1 MDNQQE
7 IATPKPVSADDAQ
20 TDDFIENNQNAKPK
34 KNIFLRL
41 FFSGAITNET
51 KLSKKI
57 AYIALMSA
65 FLAVANMFEIK
76 FADIQFSF
84 TIATSALAGVV
95 LGGAFGFVASFLGDL
110 VGFIYNSSG
119 FAYMP
124 WVAITVG
131 TISGIVIGGINLK
144 FRGGL
149 LVKILIV
156 AISTF
161 FLFTVGINTTAFWAL
176 YGKGVPYLTYAFTR
190 IIIGGQIY
198 NSIVNYALLFAI
210 IPLVAK
216 LNILKFNY

>member
-1 MDNQQE
+1 
-7 IATPKPVSADDAQ
+7 
-20 TDDFIENNQNAKPK
+20 
-34 KNIFLRL
+34 
-41 FFSGAITNET
+41 
-51 KLSKKI
+51 
-57 AYIALMSA
+57 
-65 FLAVANMFEIK
+65 
-76 FADIQFSF
+76 
-84 TIATSALAGVV
+84 ATSALAGVV

-110 VGFIYNSSG
+110 VGFSYNSSG

-131 TISGIVIGGINLK
+131 TISLISGIVIGGINLK

-161 FLFTVGINTTAFWAL
+161 FLCTVGINTTAFWAL